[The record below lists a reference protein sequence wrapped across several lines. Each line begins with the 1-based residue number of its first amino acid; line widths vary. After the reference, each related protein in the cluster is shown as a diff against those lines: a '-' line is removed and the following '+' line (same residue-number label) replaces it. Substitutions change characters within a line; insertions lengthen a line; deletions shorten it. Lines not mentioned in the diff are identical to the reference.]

1 MSGTDETP
9 VLVDRIG
16 TTAVITLHRPD
27 RLNAWTQAL
36 GTAYYDALDDA
47 AADPAV
53 RVIVVTGSGRG
64 FCAGADMATLQ
75 DLGETGG
82 AGVEERTELRQPHHP
97 TTLAKPVIAAVNG
110 ACAGL
115 GLVLALACDLRFAAD
130 GAKFTAAFSR
140 RGLIAEYGSS
150 WLLPNL
156 VGTARAFDLLVSGR
170 VLLADEAKE
179 LGMVND
185 VVDPDQLLDHTLAY
199 AAELG
204 AKVSPASMATMKAQ
218 LYRHPRL
225 PLQTAVDESITL
237 MRASLEGAD
246 FVEGVDSFVE
256 KRDPQFAPYGSGTVM
271 PSISELEV

>member
-1 MSGTDETP
+1 MSGTEESP

-27 RLNAWTQAL
+27 RLNAWTQEL

-47 AADPAV
+47 VADADV

-75 DLGETGG
+75 NLGETGG

-97 TTLAKPVIAAVNG
+97 TTLPKPVIAAVNG

-179 LGMVND
+179 LGLVNE
-185 VVDPDQLLDHTLAY
+185 VVAPERLLDHTLAY

-204 AKVSPASMATMKAQ
+204 ANVSPASMATMKAQ
-218 LYRHPRL
+218 LYRHPLL
-225 PLQTAVDESITL
+225 PLQSAVDESVVL

-246 FVEGVDSFVE
+246 FVEGVDSFVQ
-256 KRDPQFAPYGSGTVM
+256 KRDPQFAPYGAGTVI